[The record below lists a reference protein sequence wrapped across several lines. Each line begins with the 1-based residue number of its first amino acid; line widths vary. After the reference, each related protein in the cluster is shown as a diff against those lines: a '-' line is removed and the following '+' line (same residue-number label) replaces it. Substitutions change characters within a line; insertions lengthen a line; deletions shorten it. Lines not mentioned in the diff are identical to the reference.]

1 MFKKLLRP
9 TAALGLCLLT
19 ACAQIQSQPTPVT
32 VPITLFERLGGTAG
46 VSTVVG
52 LSLTRAAQARNTQR
66 SFDGIKIEAIQKSL
80 TQQICSL
87 TGGGCV
93 YEGETMARAHQDL
106 KITASEF
113 DALVEILRQELDRA
127 GIAAVAKNELLRLL
141 APMKRDIVAAR

>member
-1 MFKKLLRP
+1 MFKKIRHLF
-9 TAALGLCLLT
+9 AVLGLSLVI
-19 ACAQIQSQPTPVT
+19 ACAQTPSKPV
-32 VPITLFERLGGTAG
+32 TLFERLGGNTG

-87 TGGGCV
+87 AGGGCV
-93 YEGETMARAHQDL
+93 YEGETMARSHQDL

-113 DALVEILRQELDRA
+113 DALVEMLRQELDRA
-127 GIAAVAKNELLRLL
+127 GIAAGAKNELLRLL

>member
-1 MFKKLLRP
+1 MFKKIHHLF
-9 TAALGLCLLT
+9 AILGFCLLS
-19 ACAQIQSQPTPVT
+19 ACAQTQPKPV
-32 VPITLFERLGGTAG
+32 PLFERLGGNAG

-52 LSLTRAAQARNTQR
+52 LSLTRASQDPRTQR

-87 TGGGCV
+87 TGGGCI
-93 YEGETMARAHQDL
+93 YEGETMARSHQDL

-113 DALVEILRQELDRA
+113 DALVEMLRQELERA
-127 GIAAVAKNELLRLL
+127 GIAAGAKNELLRLL